1 MGLPSACWEH
11 GSTPG
16 SICRSHFTE
25 FFSSLLEDRAA
36 IYTWLGDSHVWMRIA
51 VERARSSDRGFR
63 GANHNELNVA
73 H

>member
-1 MGLPSACWEH
+1 MSAL
-11 GSTPG
+11 
-16 SICRSHFTE
+16 HFKNTIR
-25 FFSSLLEDRAA
+25 LEDRAA